1 MNDCIIVTGATKGIG
16 LAIAKGFAKENNNLV
31 ITYKSDISKE
41 EQEKIIK
48 EFSEYN
54 IEVLL
59 KQVDVKDYQ
68 ACEELVNEVYE
79 KFDSVKVLVNNAGIT
94 KDNLTI
100 KMSESDFK
108 DVIDTNL
115 VGTFNMSKL
124 IGKKMFKQKEGNI
137 INVASVIGVM
147 GNLGQSNYA
156 ASKAGVIGFTK
167 SLAKEMALRNVRVN
181 CVAPGFIET
190 RMTSVL
196 DEKVSEKI
204 MENIPLK
211 RYGQPEDVAD
221 AVLFLASPRAS
232 YVTGQVINICGGLL
246 M

>member
-1 MNDCIIVTGATKGIG
+1 MKDCIIITGGTKGIG
-16 LAIAKGFAKENNNLV
+16 LAIAKAFASQENNLV
-31 ITYKSDISKE
+31 LTYNQRIDE
-41 EQEKIIK
+41 ARQQEILAQ
-48 EFSEYN
+48 FSEYQ
-54 IEVLL
+54 IEVNL
-59 KQVDVKDYQ
+59 KQVDVKSHE
-68 ACEELVNEVYE
+68 ACQNLVSEVLEEYDEI
-79 KFDSVKVLVNNAGIT
+79 KVLVNNAGIT

-100 KMSESDFK
+100 KMSEQEFN

-115 VGTFNMSKL
+115 KGTFNMSKL
-124 IGKKMFKQKEGNI
+124 VGKKMFRQKSGSIVNI
-137 INVASVIGVM
+137 ASVIGIM

-167 SLAKEMALRNVRVN
+167 SFAKEMALRNVRVN

-196 DEKVSEKI
+196 DEGVANKI
-204 MENIPLK
+204 LENIPLK

-221 AVLFLASPRAS
+221 TVLFLSSPQAK
-232 YVTGQVINICGGLL
+232 YITGQVINVCGGLL

>member
-232 YVTGQVINICGGLL
+232 YITGQVINICGGLL

>member
-41 EQEKIIK
+41 EQVKIIK
-48 EFSEYN
+48 DFSEYN

-147 GNLGQSNYA
+147 GNLGQSNYS

-232 YVTGQVINICGGLL
+232 YITGQVINICGGLL

>member
-1 MNDCIIVTGATKGIG
+1 MKDCIIVTGGTKGIG
-16 LAIAKGFAKENNNLV
+16 FAIAQGFAKEQNNLV
-31 ITYKSDISKE
+31 LTYVSDLSSE
-41 EQEKIIK
+41 EQTKIIDQ
-48 EFSEYN
+48 FSEYQ
-54 IEVLL
+54 IEVSL

-68 ACEELVNEVYE
+68 ACEVLVSEVVEQY
-79 KFDSVKVLVNNAGIT
+79 DAIKVLVNNAGIT

-100 KMSESDFK
+100 KMSEADFRA
-108 DVIDTNL
+108 VIDTNL

-124 IGKKMFKQKEGNI
+124 VGKKMFKQKAGSI
-137 INVASVIGVM
+137 INIASVIGEM

-167 SLAKEMALRNVRVN
+167 SFAKEMALRNINVN

-196 DEKVSEKI
+196 DEKVSAKI
-204 MENIPLK
+204 LENIPLK
-211 RYGQPEDVAD
+211 RYGQPEDVANT
-221 AVLFLASPRAS
+221 VVFLASPQAK
-232 YVTGQVINICGGLL
+232 YITGQVINVCGGLL

>member
-41 EQEKIIK
+41 EQVKIIK
-48 EFSEYN
+48 DFSEYN

-232 YVTGQVINICGGLL
+232 YITGQVINICGGLL